1 MSKQKICHVSDLI
14 PNSGVCALLTE
25 SGYENNDEQIAIF
38 YLPSTPEKVFAVS
51 NWDPIGEANV
61 LSRGII
67 GNIDDELVVASPL
80 YKQHFNLRT
89 GQCIEDEVIIK
100 TYPISLDGENIY
112 LN

>member
-25 SGYENNDEQIAIF
+25 SGHDEQIAIF

-89 GQCIEDEVIIK
+89 GQCIEDEVTIK